1 MNEFHYIIPNN
12 NNNNNNT
19 KESSWMNYQSLVNNE
34 IKNDSFYTKLNYN
47 NFQSTYYIN
56 TYPNLKLKDK
66 DSAWHHYIHCGKNE
80 SCIVKPLRKT
90 IENYNKA
97 IIYVYYCRPNEQ
109 RNETNLSFFIRQ
121 TILKDFNNNIL
132 YLFIINNE
140 INEVIIPKRP
150 NVYIIKNKNCFDFEA
165 YGFGINYIKY
175 LTQDLFINI
184 QRILLIN
191 SSVTGPFCNSDN
203 WLDKFEDNL
212 VKENSHAC
220 SHIMYKLK
228 EPNDSYVYRL
238 PGYLIY
244 FKVTEDILSILKDV
258 LSYKKDKID
267 CIINGEYGFSREL
280 IKHNYKISCLTHT
293 NNELHTIPHRF
304 DRDFNM
310 DNYSLYDLIFI
321 KLIWRSPNPPNRDS
335 IPVKWNTV
343 DTEINKLCNYKKHT
357 FKFDYSSIQCAENG
371 SHDSNCQY
379 NWNNKET
386 FYKIYGQSE
395 EFIIYPIIQNKYKNL
410 ALYAHSDSDNILRD
424 YCIQGINTLTLL
436 GYKVIIC
443 TTCKKFSNCDN
454 LPYEIQVYSNCNI
467 DIQMY
472 KLYIEL
478 NYNEMKQYSNLLL
491 INDSILF
498 PIHGL
503 NNMEKSINNARN
515 KCDYWGIWN
524 SIENKEHIMSP
535 FLEFKIKMLDD
546 LKIYINNCNPKNWVN
561 GVEFEINLVEYFNKL
576 NYNYSVIVDYKT
588 LGELNNY
595 QCPIMHPDVFPKWIN
610 RSEVFAIKWK
620 YIGNY
625 LDLKKLNMPYLN
637 YLLRFLH
644 FDYNGIQGVPQQH
657 NVYKHPLLY
666 KYELKYFDYNFYINK
681 KPELKN
687 LDYVYVCNYFINN
700 CNKDKI
706 IFNDL
711 LIYFDYK
718 FYTTYYKDLKSF
730 NFIESCNHFIEHGIK
745 ENRIFNN
752 NLIDFDYDYYE
763 NNYNINLKLFE
774 LRTNYLNNQHRNKN
788 ILSNNCYYSKNI
800 LNTFKKL
807 IIYNFINNII
817 DINEFMKT
825 YLIDL
830 DNDTHIL
837 FILNNNNINIPINDN
852 ISFIYNESIKNNLY
866 YSIKHLEHKINKPIY
881 IICES
886 ILYLN
891 DYIFEFKEYN
901 KLLINNLNYN
911 DNHIT
916 FNITNKKIN

>member
-1 MNEFHYIIPNN
+1 MDEFQYLNYIPDYNN
-12 NNNNNNT
+12 FT
-19 KESSWMNYQSLVNNE
+19 IESSWNNYQSLVNNE
-34 IKNDSFYTKLNYN
+34 IKNDSFYTNLNYN
-47 NFQSTYYIN
+47 NFESTYYIN

-80 SCIVKPLRKT
+80 SRIVKPLKKT

-121 TILKDFNNNIL
+121 TILKDYKNDTL
-132 YLFIINNE
+132 YLFIINNK
-140 INEVIIPKRP
+140 INEVVIPKKQ

-191 SSVTGPFCNSDN
+191 SSVTGPFSTSDN
-203 WLDKFEDNL
+203 WLNKFEDNL
-212 VKENSHAC
+212 IKENSDAC
-220 SHIMYKLK
+220 SHIMYRLE
-228 EPNDSYVYRL
+228 EPDNSHVYRL

-244 FKVTEDILSILKDV
+244 FKVTEDILNVLKDV

-293 NNELHTIPHRF
+293 SNELHIIPHRF

-310 DNYSLYDLIFI
+310 DNYSLYELTFI

-335 IPVKWNTV
+335 LPVKWNTV
-343 DTEINKLCNYKKHT
+343 DTEINQLCNYKKHT
-357 FKFDYSSIQCAENG
+357 FKFDYSSIKCTENG
-371 SHDSNCQY
+371 SHDSNCIN
-379 NWNNKET
+379 NWNDKQT
-386 FYKIYGQSE
+386 FYKLYGESE
-395 EFIIYPIIQNKYKNL
+395 QFIIYPIIQDKYENL
-410 ALYAHSDSDNILRD
+410 ALYAHSDPDNILRD

-472 KLYIEL
+472 KLYIES
-478 NYNEMKQYSNLLL
+478 NFNEMKQYSNLLL

-546 LKIYINNCNPKNWVN
+546 LKMYINKCNPNNWVD
-561 GVEFEINLVEYFNKL
+561 GVKFEVNLVEYFNKL
-576 NYNYSVIVDYKT
+576 NYNYTVIVDYKT
-588 LGELNNY
+588 LGEINNY
-595 QCPIMHPDVFPKWIN
+595 QCPIMHPDIFPKWIN

-625 LDLKKLNMPYLN
+625 
-637 YLLRFLH
+637 
-644 FDYNGIQGVPQQH
+644 
-657 NVYKHPLLY
+657 
-666 KYELKYFDYNFYINK
+666 
-681 KPELKN
+681 
-687 LDYVYVCNYFINN
+687 
-700 CNKDKI
+700 
-706 IFNDL
+706 
-711 LIYFDYK
+711 
-718 FYTTYYKDLKSF
+718 
-730 NFIESCNHFIEHGIK
+730 
-745 ENRIFNN
+745 
-752 NLIDFDYDYYE
+752 
-763 NNYNINLKLFE
+763 
-774 LRTNYLNNQHRNKN
+774 
-788 ILSNNCYYSKNI
+788 
-800 LNTFKKL
+800 
-807 IIYNFINNII
+807 
-817 DINEFMKT
+817 
-825 YLIDL
+825 
-830 DNDTHIL
+830 
-837 FILNNNNINIPINDN
+837 
-852 ISFIYNESIKNNLY
+852 
-866 YSIKHLEHKINKPIY
+866 
-881 IICES
+881 
-886 ILYLN
+886 
-891 DYIFEFKEYN
+891 
-901 KLLINNLNYN
+901 
-911 DNHIT
+911 
-916 FNITNKKIN
+916 